1 MASENEDDCSWYQ
14 LGCNVNSA
22 VSDGIAEVAYDLL
35 EKASEIV
42 EWLATRWL
50 HWSPG
55 IDTESNAV
63 AQIQGNLWWYTGAL
77 AILGIL
83 IALGK
88 MVLSNDFKSLIGVAK
103 PIVNLIIVTGVYAAG
118 IRLLDDAGNELAI
131 WLFEEI
137 DSGGE
142 GTVGMGALAEMTL
155 MTPQGVQG
163 AIGAALIIGLLSIIG
178 SAVLF

>member
-1 MASENEDDCSWYQ
+1 
-14 LGCNVNSA
+14 
-22 VSDGIAEVAYDLL
+22 
-35 EKASEIV
+35 
-42 EWLATRWL
+42 
-50 HWSPG
+50 
-55 IDTESNAV
+55 
-63 AQIQGNLWWYTGAL
+63 
-77 AILGIL
+77 
-83 IALGK
+83 
-88 MVLSNDFKSLIGVAK
+88 LSNDFKSLIGVAK

-178 SAVLF
+178 SAVLFAFMIFRDVMLLIMLAFMPSVAASTGTETGGQAFKKMYGWFLALLLLLPVVAVII